1 MTLLLIIAVV
11 VLIIKNDKLSNTV
24 KKYEK
29 ILRDNNLLLDN
40 NQEVINI
47 NEQIVN
53 NNQVTNVQNIE
64 HVNNQV
70 IESRVTVPEKPKYS
84 DKEIKNS
91 SILIVGSI
99 LVVLSALIFLMSTWD
114 VTNNIFKT
122 ILMLVMLCVFL
133 GASYIAKKINLKQ
146 TEKAFHYIALAYI
159 PITLLSIW
167 LFKLFGIY
175 LSYEGEGSYLYLCIS
190 SLIVTLIYYLDS
202 KQKNNTFIGAC
213 SVVFLNLAFIFLSI
227 KIYNTFSFVLL
238 FLSLLNIIFTILYQS
253 NKYYLNEKINKNS
266 ILTMTIY
273 IGFLTLFTNL
283 FKVIGGNIQFVN
295 ILLDFAVL
303 YSIYFASKITD
314 KTIFDKIYTLCIVFI
329 GLNITA
335 FFDDLQIKQVILLFT
350 FIGISLFDLTKN
362 NKLSEHT
369 YYELMGSNILLF
381 VITRFSDDSIPTYF
395 MLIVLSIITAIFY
408 FTNERKEYSAYFL
421 SISGLAVI
429 IDFLITYELSVLYIG
444 YIAAIMLFLRKY
456 INKKSYILDSF
467 KILGYIIMFAITLF
481 LDESNIFT
489 SILLFGVTYV
499 SFMSTLEKKD
509 IFTRM
514 VSYIYLNISLFMFT
528 SFLGIDKMKDLILII
543 PFTSIVI
550 FFLEYFINELNDDEN
565 HLYMLFHFAISAII
579 LACLNNSFIH
589 ILFIIIINVLFYIYI
604 NKNNMEKNLL
614 YASYVSFIPF
624 IYFSNIELV
633 SDYMFMIS
641 YLVFALLLYYT
652 YYKKENRSL
661 IIYFVYLLFHASVFD
676 DSKYVI
682 LFIFSLMSIVGYLIK
697 EDKLK
702 DVFKTFLYTC
712 ILLLIRFITYDLELD
727 TISLLHYGP
736 YFVWIICI
744 TRNIV
749 KKYSNDYK
757 VFEYISLVLINIIA
771 ISGFTDEMDGL
782 VFVLLLTILVI
793 IGYVLKYGPVF
804 LISLIFILV
813 NILLLT
819 REFWL
824 SLPWW
829 LYILLIGAILISF
842 AVYNELKDKNNNDN
856 KIKLTTK
863 IKNDLDL

>member
-1 MTLLLIIAVV
+1 
-11 VLIIKNDKLSNTV
+11 
-24 KKYEK
+24 
-29 ILRDNNLLLDN
+29 
-40 NQEVINI
+40 
-47 NEQIVN
+47 
-53 NNQVTNVQNIE
+53 
-64 HVNNQV
+64 
-70 IESRVTVPEKPKYS
+70 
-84 DKEIKNS
+84 
-91 SILIVGSI
+91 
-99 LVVLSALIFLMSTWD
+99 
-114 VTNNIFKT
+114 
-122 ILMLVMLCVFL
+122 
-133 GASYIAKKINLKQ
+133 
-146 TEKAFHYIALAYI
+146 
-159 PITLLSIW
+159 
-167 LFKLFGIY
+167 
-175 LSYEGEGSYLYLCIS
+175 
-190 SLIVTLIYYLDS
+190 
-202 KQKNNTFIGAC
+202 
-213 SVVFLNLAFIFLSI
+213 
-227 KIYNTFSFVLL
+227 
-238 FLSLLNIIFTILYQS
+238 
-253 NKYYLNEKINKNS
+253 
-266 ILTMTIY
+266 
-273 IGFLTLFTNL
+273 
-283 FKVIGGNIQFVN
+283 
-295 ILLDFAVL
+295 
-303 YSIYFASKITD
+303 
-314 KTIFDKIYTLCIVFI
+314 
-329 GLNITA
+329 
-335 FFDDLQIKQVILLFT
+335 
-350 FIGISLFDLTKN
+350 
-362 NKLSEHT
+362 
-369 YYELMGSNILLF
+369 
-381 VITRFSDDSIPTYF
+381 
-395 MLIVLSIITAIFY
+395 
-408 FTNERKEYSAYFL
+408 
-421 SISGLAVI
+421 
-429 IDFLITYELSVLYIG
+429 
-444 YIAAIMLFLRKY
+444 
-456 INKKSYILDSF
+456 
-467 KILGYIIMFAITLF
+467 
-481 LDESNIFT
+481 
-489 SILLFGVTYV
+489 
-499 SFMSTLEKKD
+499 
-509 IFTRM
+509 
-514 VSYIYLNISLFMFT
+514 
-528 SFLGIDKMKDLILII
+528 
-543 PFTSIVI
+543 
-550 FFLEYFINELNDDEN
+550 
-565 HLYMLFHFAISAII
+565 
-579 LACLNNSFIH
+579 
-589 ILFIIIINVLFYIYI
+589 
-604 NKNNMEKNLL
+604 MEKNLL

-682 LFIFSLMSIVGYLIK
+682 IFIFSLMSIVGYLIK